1 MATETF
7 KPSLQPMPTRSLAVG
22 EREVGETGDGEEETA
37 AAEGDEGWA
46 PSLPPHVRAVGRGE
60 LAGLTLKT
68 RRALGWVA
76 EGEVV
81 AEVDGGCAG
90 GGCVGG
96 GCVGSMPNNKPP
108 RSGLGAE
115 VEVFKG
121 WGHTIGG
128 NSSAGAGGVLVAGD

>member
-7 KPSLQPMPTRSLAVG
+7 KPSLQPMPTRSFAVG

-68 RRALGWVA
+68 RRALGWVV

-90 GGCVGG
+90 GD
-96 GCVGSMPNNKPP
+96 CVGSMPNNKPP

-115 VEVFKG
+115 VDVFKG
-121 WGHTIGG
+121 LAHTIGG